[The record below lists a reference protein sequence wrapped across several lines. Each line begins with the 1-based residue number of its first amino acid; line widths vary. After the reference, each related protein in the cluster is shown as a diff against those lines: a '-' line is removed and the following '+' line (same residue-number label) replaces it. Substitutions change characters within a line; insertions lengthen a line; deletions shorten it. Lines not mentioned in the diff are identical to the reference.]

1 MKYVK
6 QYLGIIL
13 GVFLIILP
21 VRTMFAPHDIAGGGI
36 SGLAIVFNRMFGF
49 EMSLTTLIINGVLL
63 ILGTLVLGKG
73 FLAKTAFGTL
83 LVPVF
88 LQIIPNYAISN
99 DVILSVFFGS
109 LLTAIGV
116 DVLYRVNASSGG
128 TTIPPLILKKK
139 FGMSPSIGLFISD
152 FVIVALSWF
161 VFGLE
166 SVMYSVLVLMMT
178 SLMMEYIANG
188 ISRKKIIYIL
198 SDNPIDIEKES
209 MAITNRGAT
218 RIKATGSYSGKDKE
232 ILMIVCNDRDLN
244 QIQEIVK
251 EKDPKAFCIVV
262 NAASVTGEGF
272 SYQSSLLV
280 EE

>member
-1 MKYVK
+1 MKHIK

-49 EMSLTTLIINGVLL
+49 EMSMTTLIVNGFLL
-63 ILGTLVLGKG
+63 ILGTFVLGKG

-88 LQIIPNYAISN
+88 LQIIPNVAISN

-109 LLTAIGV
+109 LLTALGV

-139 FGMSPSIGLFISD
+139 FGISPSVGLFISD
-152 FVIVALSWF
+152 FVIVALSYL

-188 ISRKKIIYIL
+188 VSRKKIIYIISEKYL
-198 SDNPIDIEKES
+198 DIEDQAKS
-209 MAITNRGAT
+209 ITRRGAT
-218 RIKATGSYSGKDKE
+218 RIKAIGTHTGADRE

-244 QIQEIVK
+244 QIQEIIK
-251 EKDPKAFCIVV
+251 EKDPKAFTIVV
-262 NAASVTGEGF
+262 NAASVSGEGF
-272 SYQSSLLV
+272 SYQSALLV
-280 EE
+280 EQ